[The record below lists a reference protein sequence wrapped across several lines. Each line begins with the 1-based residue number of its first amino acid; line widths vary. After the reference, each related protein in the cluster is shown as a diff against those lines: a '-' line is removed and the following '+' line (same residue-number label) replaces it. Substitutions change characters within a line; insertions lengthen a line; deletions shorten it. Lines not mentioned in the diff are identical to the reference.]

1 MRLLPLL
8 SFLCI
13 ISTFSVAQAE
23 AETVYV
29 VDKISAVRL
38 RTGPGTNFD
47 VAHPGVGTGEVL
59 SLTGQQRNGWS
70 QVRFGTTTGW
80 IMDIYI
86 QEEPI
91 YQMRYDALVTAH
103 EQAMTELSQLQ
114 ALGPIDS
121 DTLVRLQEELQQQLH
136 ARETSEMEL
145 ERVLS
150 LSSNAVDLDN
160 RNQQL
165 IQSNRNLENRLQQIE
180 AENLVLRE
188 NQMTRQWLIGGLLVA
203 IGAILSGLLRFL
215 RPRNRSHDT
224 WV

>member
-8 SFLCI
+8 AILCGL
-13 ISTFSVAQAE
+13 STLSVTM

-29 VDKISAVRL
+29 VDRISAVRL
-38 RTGPGTNFD
+38 RAGPGTNFD
-47 VAHPGVGTGEVL
+47 VAHPGVGTGETL
-59 SLTGQQRNGWS
+59 TLTGEQRNGWS
-70 QVRFGTTTGW
+70 QVRFGNTTGW

-86 QEEPI
+86 QEKPI
-91 YQMRYDALVTAH
+91 YQVRY
-103 EQAMTELSQLQ
+103 QELSQQYQLVTSELEALQ
-114 ALGPIDS
+114 ALGPIDT
-121 DTLVRLQEELQQQLH
+121 DTLVNLQEALDAANLELQSTEQ
-136 ARETSEMEL
+136 EL

-150 LSSNAVDLDN
+150 LSSNAIDLDN

-165 IQSNRNLENRLQQIE
+165 IQTNRNLENRLQQIE

-188 NQMTRQWLIGGLLVA
+188 NQMTRQWLIGGLLVV